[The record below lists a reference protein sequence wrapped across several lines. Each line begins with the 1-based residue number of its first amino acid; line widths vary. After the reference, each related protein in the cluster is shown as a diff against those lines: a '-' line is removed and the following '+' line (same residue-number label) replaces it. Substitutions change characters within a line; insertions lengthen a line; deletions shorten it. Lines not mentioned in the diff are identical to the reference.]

1 MIQIIHPGHSGHHL
15 EHACKRIAT
24 HPNCR
29 SSLLDGNLL
38 SKVADTRTITTFS
51 EQTARPR
58 NRGVLLWKG
67 NLIRK
72 YLIHFVI
79 PLSSLFLS
87 GCTPASL
94 MPSSLQLATPA
105 ILALLAIPVVIALRR
120 SGKIPAVKDLLPDR
134 RVSEE
139 NITHT
144 FLAALPTLTREMN
157 LEVTSSKQ
165 IHHQISQNENKSGN
179 NQRENSEDNAS
190 QMPFSSAT

>member
-1 MIQIIHPGHSGHHL
+1 
-15 EHACKRIAT
+15 
-24 HPNCR
+24 
-29 SSLLDGNLL
+29 
-38 SKVADTRTITTFS
+38 
-51 EQTARPR
+51 
-58 NRGVLLWKG
+58 
-67 NLIRK
+67 
-72 YLIHFVI
+72 
-79 PLSSLFLS
+79 
-87 GCTPASL
+87 